1 MQNLR
6 NLALLFVL
14 AVVGVTLWLSSSGDD
29 VAPPTS
35 SDAPAPAEAKVEP
48 TESALGATKAPEQEP
63 EAVRTA
69 AAAPATTAPADAP
82 AIVGKILDEQ
92 GLPIA
97 GAVVST
103 GITAAFSQRSFGTGD
118 FDWQDANK
126 MAQRMRERM
135 AARVEVTTANDGTF
149 RLVPDGEG
157 AQLQIEAKARAFQL
171 ANKFVD
177 RPTTK
182 DVDIGALTLPRG
194 AVVAGRVVDN
204 QNQPIE
210 GASVMRI
217 AAQGNQP
224 GAGGPG
230 GGMRFGGGG
239 PFGAM
244 MGGNGMDMIPGE
256 MLDVM
261 RGFLGDVLTDK
272 EGRFEMPHM
281 APGDFTLRVR
291 HNEHPSA
298 SREGLSAAA
307 GQTIPDLLIV
317 MAPGADISGRVTA
330 IPDGTKDVRVLCAP
344 VSDTGFPT
352 ATGMAPGSGGN
363 DAFGQ
368 MGAQFAEMM
377 ADFALAAERSAE
389 PLSDG
394 SFALRGL
401 PVGKRYRVWVTQGAR
416 GFLNNNVCSQRV
428 EVASGTTG
436 VELAF
441 DPGIV
446 VTMKVVD
453 KDSKQPVE
461 AMIVRNQFDGGND
474 MMAMA
479 QGFLNMGGQV
489 RAYPDGNVTI
499 PSLRPKKDQKL
510 RVTIEAIGYRKFEQR
525 DIQLPA
531 SGSLDLGTVALEPN
545 PTVRVEVRNKSGAPV
560 AGASVR
566 LRSQGVGGG
575 GDMAS
580 RMQQFMN
587 QGGRGGRNMGPFANM
602 RNGGIGTQ
610 KTDDKGV
617 AVLNQNVD
625 GAFSVVVEDDGY
637 ALYRSQ
643 ELQPT
648 DKQMAHSAL
657 LLRGGSATVTALDG
671 EGKPIGNARVE
682 HQDPAGDNDT
692 KAGNGDGIATFEK
705 LAPGE
710 HKFRIASGN
719 QNPMQGMFGGG
730 GRRGGS
736 GGGGGSGNSTPEAEW
751 TVVQIAD
758 ETRAEVTLSKAAS
771 ATLSGIV
778 RENGMP
784 VSGARVQFVKGA
796 ADEAQPASADPVA
809 DIMRNV
815 GATMGGGRGERTDG
829 EGRYTLKE
837 LPAGAHRI
845 RVSLDG
851 RSMPLT
857 AQVVLRL
864 GQNTFDVAL
873 DSAAIAGVVV
883 DPDGK
888 PVAEASVRVT
898 AADDTSI
905 NVQELMQAMPFGRGG
920 RGMGGMGGGTQ
931 VTTDAEGRFELKGV
945 QAGTALVVRA
955 TKAGFASGESASVQV
970 AAGGSMAYL
979 RVQLNKGGTV
989 NVTSS
994 SQQPFAFVLATYDG
1008 TDAKG
1013 VQPKVALLT
1022 GGKATIEGLRPGTW
1036 RITSRQGMGGMGAMF
1051 GNRGGNAGN
1060 QNTGGGNDPVQ
1071 IVNVTAGQTVEVTL

>member
-1 MQNLR
+1 MQNFR
-6 NLALLFVL
+6 NLALLLVL
-14 AVVGVTLWLSSSGDD
+14 CAAGLAFWLTGSGGDD
-29 VAPPTS
+29 VAAPTQL
-35 SDAPAPAEAKVEP
+35 DTPAP
-48 TESALGATKAPEQEP
+48 TETTQDQPDTALGTTKQPEQEA
-63 EAVRTA
+63 ETQRTQA
-69 AAAPATTAPADAP
+69 ATPVATQLGNAP
-82 AIVGKILDEQ
+82 AIVGTVKDEQ
-92 GLPIA
+92 GLPVA

-118 FDWQDANK
+118 FDWQDASK

-135 AARVEVTTANDGTF
+135 AARIEVMTANDGTF

-171 ANKFVD
+171 TNKFVD

-182 DVDIGALTLPRG
+182 DVDVGVLTLPRG
-194 AVVAGRVVDN
+194 AVVAGRVIDN

-217 AAQGNQP
+217 AAQANQP
-224 GAGGPG
+224 GTGGPG

-272 EGRFEMPHM
+272 DGRFEMPHM
-281 APGDFTLRVR
+281 PPGDFTLRVR

-317 MAPGADISGRVTA
+317 MAPGADIRGRVTA
-330 IPDGTKDVRVLCAP
+330 IPEGTKDVRVLCAP
-344 VSDTGFPT
+344 ADNP
-352 ATGMAPGSGGN
+352 MAAMMGGAGGN
-363 DAFGQ
+363 EAFGQ

-377 ADFALAAERSAE
+377 GDFALTAERSAE
-389 PLSDG
+389 PMSDG

-428 EVASGTTG
+428 EVASGATG
-436 VELAF
+436 VELVF
-441 DPGIV
+441 DPGTV
-446 VTMKVVD
+446 VTAKVVD
-453 KDSKQPVE
+453 KDTAKPVE
-461 AMIVRNQFDGGND
+461 AMIVRHQFDGGND

-479 QGFLNMGGQV
+479 QGFMNMGGQV
-489 RAYPDGNVTI
+489 RAYPEGNVTI

-510 RVTIEAIGYRKFEQR
+510 RVTIEAIGHRKFEQR
-525 DIQLPA
+525 DILLPA
-531 SGSLDLGTVALEPN
+531 SGAIDLGTIALEAN
-545 PTVRVEVRNKSGAPV
+545 PTVRVEVRNKTGSPV

-566 LRSQGVGGG
+566 LRSQRGASGN
-575 GDMAS
+575 DMNA

-610 KTDDKGV
+610 KTDDNGV
-617 AVLNQNVD
+617 AIVNQDGN

-648 DKQMAHSAL
+648 DKQLAHSAL
-657 LLRGGSATVTALDG
+657 LLRGGSAAVTALDG
-671 EGKPIGNARVE
+671 EGKPIGNARIE
-682 HQDPAGDNDT
+682 HQDPVGDNDT
-692 KAGNGDGIATFEK
+692 QNGNGDGVATFEK

-730 GRRGGS
+730 NRRGGS
-736 GGGGGSGNSTPEAEW
+736 GGSTTPEAEW
-751 TVVQIAD
+751 NVVQITD
-758 ETRAEVTLSKAAS
+758 EARAEVTLSKAAS
-771 ATLSGIV
+771 ATLTGIV

-784 VSGARVQFVKGA
+784 VNGARVQFVKDA
-796 ADEAQPASADPVA
+796 ADEAQQASNDPVA
-809 DIMRNV
+809 DIMRSV
-815 GATMGGGRGERTDG
+815 GSSMGGGRGERTDG

-837 LPAGAHRI
+837 LPAGTHRI

-851 RSMPLT
+851 RSMPMT
-857 AQVVLRL
+857 SQVVLRL
-864 GQNTFDVAL
+864 GQNVLDVAL
-873 DSAAIAGVVV
+873 DSASLAGVVV

-888 PVAEASVRVT
+888 PVAEANVRVS
-898 AADDTSI
+898 AADDTSV
-905 NVQELMQAMPFGRGG
+905 NVQDLMQAMPFGRGG
-920 RGMGGMGGGTQ
+920 RGMGGMGGGAQ
-931 VTTDAEGRFELKGV
+931 IKTDAEGRFEMKGV
-945 QAGTALVVRA
+945 QPGMALVVRA
-955 TKAGFASGESASVQV
+955 SKGGFAGGESAPVEL
-970 AAGGSMAYL
+970 AAGGSMADL
-979 RVQLNKGGTV
+979 RVQLTKGGTV
-989 NVTSS
+989 NVASSS
-994 SQQPFAFVLATYDG
+994 SQGFAFVVATYDG

-1022 GGKATIEGLRPGTW
+1022 GGKATLDGLRPGTW
-1036 RITSRQGMGGMGAMF
+1036 RITSRQGMGGMGGMF
-1051 GNRGGNAGN
+1051 GGRGGA
-1060 QNTGGGNDPVQ
+1060 TGGQNANANGTTDPVQ
-1071 IVNVTAGQTVEVTL
+1071 IVTIAAGQSVDVTL